1 MVHGPKP
8 TGTRPSTPSHGP
20 DRAPRAACGTR
31 IPVDQPGSTCAR
43 ACVAFLWRVGP
54 PGQLGLLSQQN
65 TSSSLR
71 THGFRGCLTGAA
83 LGNRDLPGYKS
94 MPDAAPPQ
102 TLAPAFSL
110 SPK

>member
-8 TGTRPSTPSHGP
+8 TGTRPSTPSRDP

-54 PGQLGLLSQQN
+54 PRQLAFFLNRARVLLCAHVESA
-65 TSSSLR
+65 
-71 THGFRGCLTGAA
+71 GA
-83 LGNRDLPGYKS
+83 
-94 MPDAAPPQ
+94 
-102 TLAPAFSL
+102 
-110 SPK
+110 